1 VYNLVVCKDIV
12 KGSYISHPTLDH
24 ALQNPVNSS
33 MGVNIENDKKYLH
46 FKCAFANILLIS
58 FQGSQNVPAT
68 GDFTGYFW
76 LSAVYKFVKNKNR
89 SW

>member
-1 VYNLVVCKDIV
+1 MYVQTWV
-12 KGSYISHPTLDH
+12 KLD
-24 ALQNPVNSS
+24 APDVRTD
-33 MGVNIENDKKYLH
+33 M
-46 FKCAFANILLIS
+46 
-58 FQGSQNVPAT
+58 QGSQNVPVT